1 MRKIIEKFKE
11 KKIRNI
17 LFVLTMLFIMAHL
30 VYIVIQ
36 LNKIIA
42 FIYK

>member
-1 MRKIIEKFKE
+1 MRKIIKKFKE
-11 KKIRNI
+11 QKVRNI
-17 LFVLTMLFIMAHL
+17 LFVLTMAFIMAHL

-42 FIYK
+42 IIHK